1 MKALCYDRQ
10 HYEMNISKEALTLVS
25 FDRLLRAVVASPK
38 AFKAQDQDFWV
49 PVFYFRKGIGEYAM
63 CSLHEAGGLPLFLS
77 LVLALVVTCI
87 I

>member
-10 HYEMNISKEALTLVS
+10 HYGMNISKEALTLVS

-49 PVFYFRKGIGEYAM
+49 PVFYFRKGIGEYPM
-63 CSLHEAGGLPLFLS
+63 CSLHVAGGLPLFLS
-77 LVLALVVTCI
+77 LVLVLVVTCI

>member
-25 FDRLLRAVVASPK
+25 IDRLLRAVVASPK

-49 PVFYFRKGIGEYAM
+49 PVFYFRKGIGEYPM
-63 CSLHEAGGLPLFLS
+63 CSLHVAGGLPLFLS

>member
-49 PVFYFRKGIGEYAM
+49 PVFYFRKGIGQFAM
-63 CSLHEAGGLPLFLS
+63 FSVHVAGGLPQFLS
-77 LVLALVVTCI
+77 LVLVVTCI
-87 I
+87 M